1 MAVPTLRWTDE
12 GLCIIDQRLLPGEYR
27 EITLDTTEAV
37 CDAIKT
43 LAVRGAPAIGAAA
56 AYGVVVA
63 AKEQTDIEYVRYAVE
78 RLRATRPTAVNLFMA
93 LDRMDAIIGD
103 AFDSPDPVGILLD
116 AACEIHRED
125 EKLCR
130 RLSQHGAEL
139 LQDGDTVLTHCNAG
153 GLATSGYGTAL
164 GVIYAAIEE
173 GKRISV
179 FADETRPLLQGA
191 RLTAWELAQS
201 GVPVTVICDNMAGV
215 VLRQGWIDHVIT
227 GADRIAANGDAAN
240 KIGTYGL
247 SVLAREHGVP
257 FYVAAPLTSF
267 DFSLEDGSLIPI
279 EERDPAEIHTIL
291 GSQSAPY
298 NVNFYNP
305 AFDVTPA
312 GNITAIITEMGVARQ
327 PYGPI
332 LGEWHLNNVRN

>member
-1 MAVPTLRWTDE
+1 MAVSTLRWTDN

-27 EITLDTTEAV
+27 EIILATTDDV

-43 LAVRGAPAIGAAA
+43 LAVRGAPAIGVAA
-56 AYGVVVA
+56 AYGVVVGA
-63 AKEQTDIEYVRYAVE
+63 QEQTDIEHVRSAAV

-93 LDRMDAIIGD
+93 LDRMDAIIDD
-103 AFDSPDPVGILLD
+103 AFDGSDPVETLLE
-116 AACEIHRED
+116 AAREIHRED
-125 EKLCR
+125 DELCR
-130 RLSQHGAEL
+130 RLSKHGASL
-139 LQDGDTVLTHCNAG
+139 LNDGDTVLTHCNAG

-164 GVIYAAIEE
+164 GVIYAAVEE

-179 FADETRPLLQGA
+179 YADETRPLLQGA
-191 RLTAWELAQS
+191 RLTAWELARS
-201 GVPVTVICDNMAGV
+201 GVPVTVICDNMAAV
-215 VLRQGWIDHVIT
+215 VLRQGRINHVIT
-227 GADRIAANGDAAN
+227 GADRITANGDAAN

-247 SVLAREHGVP
+247 SILAREHDVP

-267 DFSLEDGSLIPI
+267 DFTLSGGDQIPI

-291 GSQSAPY
+291 GSQTAPY

-312 GNITAIITEMGVARQ
+312 ENITAIISEMGVAQQ

-332 LGEWHLNNVRN
+332 LGEWRDNNDRN